1 MKRLLLVDMSYQSYR
16 ASAAN
21 PNLTSDG
28 RFTGGLYGFFST
40 LGKMVRESNA
50 TALVVGMD
58 MKPYLRSSEFPDY
71 KMIRKKAQDPELV
84 ARHKATM
91 EQLHEVLPKL
101 GVPMWG
107 VPGFEFDDLV
117 GHAVRKYRHRYEA
130 IMAASND
137 SDLFQLLNAQNFYIV
152 ASDWKDAWTA
162 KRVMDKHGLTPDE
175 YMLATAL
182 TGTHNDLP
190 GIHRVGEGKAFA
202 AVKEPGKLRALM
214 DQHRAIVE
222 RNLKLIKLP
231 HAEFPWAERIP
242 MATQA
247 FDARAM
253 YRALGKYDIDVT
265 MSMSNALERTLP

>member
-28 RFTGGLYGFFST
+28 RFTGGLYGFFNT

-50 TALVVGMD
+50 TELVVGMD
-58 MKPYLRSSEFPDY
+58 MKPYLRSTAFPEY
-71 KMIRKKAQDPELV
+71 KMFRKKAQDPEL
-84 ARHKATM
+84 AERHKTTM
-91 EQLHEVLPKL
+91 EQLREVLPKI

-117 GHAVRKYRHRYEA
+117 GHAVRKYRHRYDV
-130 IMAASND
+130 IIAASND
-137 SDLFQLLNAQNFYIV
+137 SDLFQLLGVPNFYV
-152 ASDWKDAWTA
+152 LSQDWKDAWSA
-162 KRVMDKHGLTPDE
+162 GRLMAKHGLTPDQ

-182 TGTHNDLP
+182 MGTHNDLP
-190 GIHRVGEGKAFA
+190 GIPKVGEVT
-202 AVKEPGKLRALM
+202 AVKAVREPGKLRALM
-214 DQHRAIVE
+214 EAHGHIVR
-222 RNLKLIKLP
+222 RNLELIKLP
-231 HAEFPWAERIP
+231 HAAFPWEERIP
-242 MATQA
+242 TATQA
-247 FDARAM
+247 YDARAT